1 MESSKLWP
9 QYFQFISVDSS
20 YVSLN
25 LWKGTKKPKLQ
36 SNVHCLKNIIHEFY
50 VVTFSFDRLYANRK
64 YLEEDD
70 ILNDNAEKAKD
81 FQAVSQRIDTLNQD
95 YCKVKKICTGNQ
107 LIETVIERLP
117 TMVLMITILFA
128 YFDCD
133 RLGHLI
139 GLSFQNK
146 YYNAILVFTFVSG
159 LVGLISPL
167 IHLRCV
173 ELLWKSVILIWMQTY

>member
-1 MESSKLWP
+1 M
-9 QYFQFISVDSS
+9 IS
-20 YVSLN
+20 
-25 LWKGTKKPKLQ
+25 T
-36 SNVHCLKNIIHEFY
+36 HF
-50 VVTFSFDRLYANRK
+50 FDRLYQK
-64 YLEEDD
+64 CSEEESDYV
-70 ILNDNAEKAKD
+70 LNDNAQKAKD
-81 FQAVSQRIDTLNQD
+81 FQTVSQRIDTLNQD

-107 LIETVIERLP
+107 LIETVTERLP
-117 TMVLMITILFA
+117 TMVLMTTILFA

-167 IHLRCV
+167 IHLRFV
-173 ELLWKSVILIWMQTY
+173 EFL